1 MPTVVWAFRPLPE
14 LNHQTGFVECDD
26 ALARELLAADTVQDP
41 NVGALHLR
49 DIEPASSQKAIPP
62 AEDRSALT
70 PDDSHTY
77 ETTQLTPARSS
88 RRRK

>member
-26 ALARELLAADTVQDP
+26 ELARELLAADKAQDP

-49 DIEPASSQKAIPP
+49 DIEPASSQKALSP
-62 AEDRSALT
+62 EERSAPT
-70 PDDSHTY
+70 EDSHTY